1 MESLPEYTAVVRTLG
16 KAGEKYQRLL
26 SSLENQTHK
35 PSAILIYLAE
45 GYDKPSETIGKE
57 RIIYVPKGMV
67 AQRAL
72 AYDEVTTE
80 WMLFLDDDM
89 EIAPAGVET
98 ILRDTLDAKA
108 DVCAID
114 GFPHHKLPL
123 AVKIKMC
130 LLLSSLPRIGKHYK
144 GYTISRLGV
153 ELYNPNPKFDYAWST
168 TNSGNAF
175 ICKKDD
181 FLKIN
186 FQEDLW
192 LDDAPY
198 AYPEDRVM
206 FYKMHLAGL
215 TILTHYNSG
224 FIHLDAG
231 TSVDSSRKA
240 AKIAYSEARNNYIFN
255 HLYFKPNLSTVD
267 KIINH
272 AFSWF
277 IILPGKI
284 ITWIRNFGNR
294 EIRQERR
301 AGIENAKKFLRE
313 YKRSSF
319 FHK

>member
-1 MESLPEYTAVVRTLG
+1 MESLPDYTAVVRTLG
-16 KAGEKYQRLL
+16 KAGEKYLRLL

-45 GYDKPSETIGKE
+45 GYDKPPESIGLEK
-57 RIIYVPKGMV
+57 IIYVPKGMV

-72 AYDEVTTE
+72 AYDEVATE

-89 EIAPAGVET
+89 EIAPTGVET
-98 ILRDTLDAKA
+98 ILRDTLNAKA

-123 AVKIKMC
+123 SVKIKMC
-130 LLLSSLPRIGKHYK
+130 LLLSSLPRVGKHHK
-144 GYTISRLGV
+144 GYTISSLGI
-153 ELYNPNPKFDYAWST
+153 EFYNPLPKFDYAWST

-175 ICKKDD
+175 ICKKSD

-215 TILTHYNSG
+215 KILTHYNSG

-231 TSVDSSRKA
+231 TAVASSQKA
-240 AKIAYSEARNNYIFN
+240 VKIAYSEARNNYIFN
-255 HLYFKPNLSTVD
+255 HLYFKPNLSTTH
-267 KIINH
+267 KIINYT
-272 AFSWF
+272 FSWF
-277 IILPGKI
+277 IFLPGKT
-284 ITWIRNFGNR
+284 ITWIRNLGNR
-294 EIRQERR
+294 EIKQTRK
-301 AGIENAKKFLRE
+301 AGIKSAKEFLRE
-313 YKRSSF
+313 YKRHSF
-319 FHK
+319 DE